1 MWHCILQISF
11 SSREEVYEGRL
22 RDVAAA
28 AMDYCIPF
36 HLARYTRWWT
46 LRELS
51 TVQQSIHYSVTSA
64 HAPSVHH
71 RRLL

>member
-36 HLARYTRWWT
+36 HL
-46 LRELS
+46 RELS
-51 TVQQSIHYSVTSA
+51 TVEQSIHYSVTSA